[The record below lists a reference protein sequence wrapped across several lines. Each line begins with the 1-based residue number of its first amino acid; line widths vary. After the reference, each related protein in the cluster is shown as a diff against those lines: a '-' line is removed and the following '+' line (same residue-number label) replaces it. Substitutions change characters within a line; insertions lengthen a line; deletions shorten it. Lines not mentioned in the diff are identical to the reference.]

1 MSRLY
6 IWTDW
11 LFHQTWLC
19 HKIVA
24 LFSPSSN
31 VNHSH
36 QFSHFTTGKHS
47 CLSVD
52 GNSDTFCKRTT
63 LCGTHVTFLAY
74 QGLALIGLTCW
85 NVWGWTSII
94 SYSCTTTLT
103 PWWSGSLTILD
114 YCEGLMVCGW
124 QIMCVSVY
132 TRRKS
137 LSYSLPRRRAA
148 SPRILIQHA
157 SPEDDRYPSVE
168 PPQLRP
174 QRAWLMP
181 SNLIPSWS
189 ISKKVLKVLRGWH

>member
-1 MSRLY
+1 MSLSWL
-6 IWTDW
+6 IW
-11 LFHQTWLC
+11 
-19 HKIVA
+19 
-24 LFSPSSN
+24 
-31 VNHSH
+31 VN
-36 QFSHFTTGKHS
+36 
-47 CLSVD
+47 
-52 GNSDTFCKRTT
+52 
-63 LCGTHVTFLAY
+63 
-74 QGLALIGLTCW
+74 GLALIGLTCW
-85 NVWGWTSII
+85 NIWGWTSTL
-94 SYSCTTTLT
+94 SYSSTTTLT

-114 YCEGLMVCGW
+114 YCEGLMICHP

-174 QRAWLMP
+174 RRAWLMP

-189 ISKKVLKVLRGWH
+189 ISKKDPKGFEGLTLKESGVSHWSSNDELVSNWVNGWRQMSNSSCL

>member
-1 MSRLY
+1 MSCSYL
-6 IWTDW
+6 DW
-11 LFHQTWLC
+11 LIVPSDTVWLH

-52 GNSDTFCKRTT
+52 GKHTT
-63 LCGTHVTFLAY
+63 LCGTHVTFLAHN
-74 QGLALIGLTCW
+74 GLALIGLTCW
-85 NVWGWTSII
+85 NIWGWTSVI

-114 YCEGLMVCGW
+114 YCEGLMICHP

-168 PPQLRP
+168 PPQLCP

-189 ISKKVLKVLRGWH
+189 ISKKDPKVLRGWH